1 MVSLIFHLHQ
11 AFCHLQQYHDLVA
24 YSLLVGGLGTRLG
37 VIWWSSKCNCLT
49 RSDPWDPLLLCS
61 SAGMQRLE
69 ATSETGSGRSHSLLI
84 LYLSSV
90 YNHRRKN
97 KPTSKIQERQ
107 AQWYDTLHSTVNYSI
122 LHKLLHLM
130 FTSSTH
136 LDALPYPNTEIW
148 TYNVNVSGKVSCTF
162 STEINFKWKG

>member
-24 YSLLVGGLGTRLG
+24 YSMYRSWVAYNLWVGGLGTRLG
-37 VIWWSSKCNCLT
+37 VICWSSKCNCLT

-69 ATSETGSGRSHSLLI
+69 ATSETRSGRSHSLLI

-107 AQWYDTLHSTVNYSI
+107 AQWYDINSCNTK
-122 LHKLLHLM
+122 LHKLHSPNVHV
-130 FTSSTH
+130 FHSFRCSSIPKYWS
-136 LDALPYPNTEIW
+136 LDIQCERQW
-148 TYNVNVSGKVSCTF
+148 EG
-162 STEINFKWKG
+162 